1 MFFKQRKISIIII
14 CVLALILSSCSAN
27 PTTQTPVPTPSDKAQ
42 PVSKS
47 DFLLGTVV
55 EITLYDKQDE
65 AIIDKA
71 FARISE
77 IEKKMT
83 INNAETSEII
93 ALNNASGIKPVKVSP
108 DTFDVLER
116 GRYYSEATKGR
127 FDITVGS
134 IVKLWNIGTE
144 NAAVPDPT
152 VLEQKRELINYNKL
166 ILDRKNLTAYLEDK
180 GMQVDLGAIAKGYAA
195 DEVAKVLVANGVKH
209 AIINLGGNVLT
220 VGGNMQDK
228 PWKIGIQDPFNP
240 RGDYI
245 GIVTVQDETVVTSGT
260 YERYF
265 EKDGKKYHHILDPRT
280 GYPADNDIASVSVIT
295 KKSVDGDGNS
305 TSLLL
310 LGLNEGLKFVEQEG
324 FDAIFITYDKKVY
337 VTPNIKD
344 RFTITNPEF
353 TLMN

>member
-1 MFFKQRKISIIII
+1 M
-14 CVLALILSSCSAN
+14 ILSSCSAN
-27 PTTQTPVPTPSDKAQ
+27 TTTPTPTPAATGSTE

-55 EITLYDKQDE
+55 EITLYDKSDE
-65 AIIDKA
+65 SIIDKA
-71 FARISE
+71 FARIKE
-77 IEKKMT
+77 IETKMT

-93 ALNNASGIKPVKVSP
+93 QLNNASGVNPVKVSP

-116 GRYYSEATKGR
+116 GKYYSQATKGR

-144 NAAVPDPT
+144 YAAIPDPKI
-152 VLEQKRELINYNKL
+152 LEQKRELINYNKL
-166 ILDRKNLTAYLEDK
+166 ILDKANLTAYLEDK

-195 DEVAKVLVANGVKH
+195 DEVAKVLVANGVHH

-245 GIVTVQDETVVTSGT
+245 GIITVNDETVVTSGT

-265 EKDGKKYHHILDPRT
+265 IGKDGKRYHHILDPRT

-324 FDAIFITYDKKVY
+324 FGAIFITYDKKVY
-337 VTPNIKD
+337 ITPDLKD
-344 RFTITNPEF
+344 RFVVTNPEF
-353 TLMN
+353 KLMN